1 MPLSAICLLANPR
14 PAEPRDGVQQR
25 VARPN
30 ERMRAVLEKP
40 TLAAALSIGEAD
52 PDMKEMFTYALI
64 ASGRCFGEEPAVRLM
79 REQAALERGAAE
91 ARAYRDSMGLG
102 PFVPRENV

>member
-1 MPLSAICLLANPR
+1 MA
-14 PAEPRDGVQQR
+14 QFK
-25 VARPN
+25 
-30 ERMRAVLEKP
+30 RMRAVLERP
-40 TLAAALSIGEAD
+40 SLAAALSIGEAH

-64 ASGRCFGEEPAVRLM
+64 ASGRCFGQEPAVCLM